1 MDILIYIIGG
11 LLAGIATGLVGL
23 SAAVI
28 IAPLFAQVAGFSPY
42 VAIGIA
48 LAADVFASAT
58 SSVNYIRYKNVD
70 FKHAGWLAGSVILFT
85 IIGSYF
91 SKDMD
96 PQNHGSLLNIVVVLL
111 GLRFLIFPV
120 QGHSNPKLFKVG
132 KMILFQSVLWGIV
145 IGMISG
151 YFGSGGGLSMLA
163 VLTMLLGYGLKK
175 GVGTSVTIMTFVA
188 FVGAATHIVIG
199 GTDWLALVVAS
210 VAAFIGAN
218 AASIFANKISNKLL
232 NQIIGV
238 FLIIYG
244 SYLVIVWYIN

>member
-1 MDILIYIIGG
+1 MEILVYIIGG
-11 LLAGIATGLVGL
+11 LLAGVATGLVGL

-28 IAPLFAQVAGFSPY
+28 IAPLFATVAGFSPY

-70 FKHAGWLAGSVILFT
+70 FKHAKWLAVSVMIFT
-85 IIGSYF
+85 IVGSYL

-96 PQNHGSLLNIVVVLL
+96 PQNHGSLLNFVVVLL
-111 GLRFLIFPV
+111 GLRFLLFPV
-120 QGHSNPKLFKVG
+120 QGHPNSKLFKVG
-132 KMILFQSVLWGIV
+132 KMILFQSLLWGIL

-163 VLTMLLGYGLKK
+163 VLTMMLGYGLKK

-188 FVGAATHIVIG
+188 FVGAATHIIVG
-199 GTDWLALVVAS
+199 GTDWFALVIAS
-210 VAAFIGAN
+210 IAAFVGAN
-218 AASIFANKISNKLL
+218 GASIFANKISSKLL
-232 NQIIGV
+232 NQIIGI
-238 FLIIYG
+238 FLIVYG
-244 SYLVIVWYIN
+244 VVLVILYFVN